1 MATPPLIVLMYAGVF
16 FCAVFYLMKWCIR
29 AHEEEQKA
37 AASRKPAA
45 SRGNSSSW
53 RTGTSRG
60 WSGSSESDE
69 LTTEDYIILDDIDD
83 MFGR

>member
-1 MATPPLIVLMYAGVF
+1 MYAGVF

-29 AHEEEQKA
+29 AYDEQQKA
-37 AASRKPAA
+37 AASRKPAVRCVNN
-45 SRGNSSSW
+45 SRR
-53 RTGTSRG
+53 RTGTAG
-60 WSGSSESDE
+60 VWSSSSESDE